1 MLKRDDGDLE
11 CCSYRGCSFVE
22 EWFAVEN
29 SGSIKMSPI
38 SESIQINLST
48 DSRTHI

>member
-29 SGSIKMSPI
+29 SGLRVHKN
-38 SESIQINLST
+38 ESNLRIQF
-48 DSRTHI
+48 R